1 MCHKSIGG
9 KVLRIFKNYKE
20 TNKYQDILNKVYFE
34 AISRINQKTADTD
47 INLYFVTPKEI
58 KKINSKT
65 RNINAV
71 TDVLSFPYTDLKVGV
86 DFDENNYVFEIDKSS
101 SGFLLGEIFICLRR
115 AKKQAKMYGHSFERE
130 LCFLLVH
137 GILHLHGYDHIDKSD
152 EEQMIKMQNVILNKL
167 NITR

>member
-1 MCHKSIGG
+1 M
-9 KVLRIFKNYKE
+9 LRIFKNYKE

-86 DFDENNYVFEIDKSS
+86 DFDENKLKFEIK
-101 SGFLLGEIFICLRR
+101 
-115 AKKQAKMYGHSFERE
+115 
-130 LCFLLVH
+130 
-137 GILHLHGYDHIDKSD
+137 
-152 EEQMIKMQNVILNKL
+152 
-167 NITR
+167 